1 MAQIA
6 RIECQFGLEGG
17 SHFTPQF
24 TEFET
29 VVLEPLQFYSV
40 MKDNPLCSH
49 AENNIQCSSVR
60 RQGRRQADGF
70 SAPFLCRQFLNAPM
84 RGLQVYVDDPFVK
97 DLAEGAEQNDSVL
110 GGVVIVALQDA
121 GECCTG
127 HAMHEIA
134 VHGCLEALKRPLVPW
149 HQHLCILDI
158 CADLQAGMLKMRR
171 MELRRI
177 IDDYQLR
184 KAVALPLILDRG
196 KVA

>member
-1 MAQIA
+1 MPRTTSNAA
-6 RIECQFGLEGG
+6 AFGGRGG
-17 SHFTPQF
+17 
-24 TEFET
+24 
-29 VVLEPLQFYSV
+29 
-40 MKDNPLCSH
+40 
-49 AENNIQCSSVR
+49 
-60 RQGRRQADGF
+60 GRPMV
-70 SAPFLCRQFLNAPM
+70 SAPM

-97 DLAEGAEQNDSVL
+97 DLPEGAKQNDSVL
-110 GGVVIVALQDA
+110 GGVVIVALQNA
-121 GECCTG
+121 AECCPG

-134 VHGCLEALKRPLVPW
+134 VHGSLEPLKRPFVPW

-177 IDDYQLR
+177 IDDYQFR